1 MPQNE
6 PHSRKT
12 SRWNVGGHRTAI
24 LPLKGETFRSDEGF
38 SNAYDLPNVAS
49 VLDSTP
55 PRFTADEAAEIA
67 AEVFGV
73 RGVASDLGSERDQ
86 AFLLDDGET
95 GGGVLKISNSG
106 EDESLLDF
114 EEAAIA
120 HIAAVDPQLP
130 VARPLAPR
138 ASFDGHHVRLFERC
152 HGHKGGPELTDAAA
166 REIAATHARLSLA
179 LRSFFHPCA
188 GRELLWDVR
197 AAPRLR
203 PLLDEIARPDR
214 RSLVSRALDRFD
226 ERVLPEWGRLRA
238 QVVHGDFNLDNLL
251 LDQRDRVAGILDF
264 GDCCHTALAADVAVG
279 LASLLRGR
287 PLDGVFRVARIA
299 LDGFA
304 SRIPL
309 EPLELELIGD
319 LVAARLAAI
328 VSISAWRTRRYPEN
342 AAYIEAW
349 DDDSWRLLELLDELG
364 PERVARELGAR
375 GGAAETAALAAR
387 REEALGGLLTPLTYS
402 RPVHA
407 VRAEGVWI
415 HEPGGR
421 RLLDAY
427 NNVPVVGHSHPR
439 VAEAVVRQTRLGAV
453 NARYLADPL
462 VELAE
467 RLLATFPP
475 EARFDTVLLVNS
487 GSEAND
493 VAWRLAADVTG
504 RDGALVTE
512 QAYHGV
518 TAATTALSPAEWP
531 PQRRAAHVARIP
543 PPGRGADL
551 APALDDAL
559 AELDGRLAA
568 TFLDGSL
575 MSDGIYSPAAAELH
589 LLVDRTH
596 AAGGLYVADEVQ
608 AGHGRLGPELWSF
621 VRHGI
626 APDVVT
632 LGKPMGNGYP
642 VAAVVT
648 RRELAERFPYAG
660 TTFST
665 FGGNPVAASAALAVL
680 DVLEDERLPER
691 AAGVGARLRT
701 AVESLGKRDVVEVR
715 GTGLLAGVQLTS
727 GELAGHAVDALR
739 EDGILVGRTG
749 TAEEVLKIRP
759 PLVFSDEH
767 AELLVAAL
775 ERILG

>member
-1 MPQNE
+1 V
-6 PHSRKT
+6 R
-12 SRWNVGGHRTAI
+12 
-24 LPLKGETFRSDEGF
+24 
-38 SNAYDLPNVAS
+38 S

-55 PRFTADEAAEIA
+55 PRFTADEAAQIA

-73 RGVASDLGSERDQ
+73 HGTASDLGSERDQ
-86 AFLLDDGET
+86 AFLLDDG
-95 GGGVLKISNSG
+95 GAGGVLKISNSG
-106 EDESLLDF
+106 EDEEVLDF

-120 HIAAVDPQLP
+120 HIAAVDPELP

-138 ASFDGHHVRLFERC
+138 AAFGGHHVRLFERR
-152 HGHKGGPELTDAAA
+152 HGHKGGPELEDAAVFEA
-166 REIAATHARLSLA
+166 SAVHARLCLA
-179 LRSFFHPCA
+179 LRSFFHPA
-188 GRELLWDVR
+188 AARELLWDVR

-203 PLLDEIARPDR
+203 PLLDEIGDEER
-214 RSLVSRALDRFD
+214 RALVSRALAGFE

-251 LDQRDRVAGILDF
+251 LDERDRIAGILDF
-264 GDCCHTALAADVAVG
+264 GDCCHTALAADVAVA

-287 PLDGVFRVARIA
+287 PLDDSFRLARIA

-304 SRIPL
+304 SRLPL
-309 EPLELELIGD
+309 EPLELELLGD

-349 DDDSWRLLELLDELG
+349 DDDSWRLLELFDELG
-364 PERVARELGAR
+364 PEKVARELGAQR
-375 GGAAETAALAAR
+375 PSGATAELER
-387 REEALGGLLTPLTYS
+387 RRNEALGALLTPLTYS

-415 HEPGGR
+415 HEPNGR

-427 NNVPVVGHSHPR
+427 NNVPVVGHCHPR
-439 VAEAVVRQTRLGAV
+439 VTEAVVRQTRLGAT
-453 NARYLADPL
+453 NARYLAEPL

-467 RLLATFPP
+467 RLLSTFPS

-493 VAWRLAADVTG
+493 LAWRLAADATG
-504 RDGALVTE
+504 GDGALVTE
-512 QAYHGV
+512 TAYHGV

-531 PQRRAAHVARIP
+531 QQTRPAHIGRIP
-543 PPGRGADL
+543 PPGSGADL
-551 APALDDAL
+551 AAALDAAL
-559 AELDGRLAA
+559 GRLAGGLAA

-575 MSDGIYSPAAAELH
+575 MSDGIYSPETAELR
-589 LLVDRTH
+589 LLVERTR
-596 AAGGLYVADEVQ
+596 AAGGIYVADEVQ
-608 AGHGRLGPELWSF
+608 SGHGRLGADLWSF
-621 VRHGI
+621 ARHGI

-680 DVLEDERLPER
+680 DVLGDERLPER
-691 AAGVGARLRT
+691 AERVGAGLRS
-701 AVESLGKRDVVEVR
+701 AVESLGKADVVAVR
-715 GTGLLAGVQLTS
+715 GSGLLAGVQLSS
-727 GELAGHAVDALR
+727 GERAAHAVDELR
-739 EDGILVGRTG
+739 EHGILVGLTG
-749 TAEEVLKIRP
+749 KNADVLKVRP
-759 PLVFSDEH
+759 PLVFADEH
-767 AELLVAAL
+767 AELLVGAL
-775 ERILG
+775 DRILA